1 MNRNHVIILAI
12 VVVLV
17 VLVGIFA
24 FMQPHTEQ
32 NGKINTEITFLS
44 QDHLKNG
51 EAVEFELKD
60 NQGNPIATQNITI
73 IFVEDGENQTYSI
86 ITDNDGKGSLV
97 LNNEAPGSYEVI
109 VSYNGTVR
117 YNGCTATQSITIEE
131 GAAEESSEPVA
142 DESDNTSEPVQSN
155 SSAGTALY
163 NGNSSSQ
170 GELYY
175 DSQYNFYYDNNGI
188 IRGGQNDGY
197 SADYIRNIYESG
209 DMVDEE
215 GNLQ

>member
-1 MNRNHVIILAI
+1 MNRNHVIIAAI
-12 VVVLV
+12 ILVLV

-24 FMQPHTEQ
+24 FVQPHTSQ
-32 NGKINTEITFLS
+32 GGKENTQITFLS
-44 QDHLKNG
+44 KENLKNG

-60 NQGNPIATQNITI
+60 GQNPIAGQNITI
-73 IFVEDGENQTYSI
+73 KFVEDGENQTYSI
-86 ITDNDGKGSLV
+86 ITDNNGKGALV
-97 LNNEAPGSYEVI
+97 LNDEAPGSYDVT
-109 VSYNGTVR
+109 VSYNGTAR
-117 YNGCTATQSITIEE
+117 YNGCSATQKITIEE
-131 GAAEESSEPVA
+131 GTAETSDSSSTESS
-142 DESDNTSEPVQSN
+142 TSEPTQTN
-155 SSAGTALY
+155 SSAGTSLY

-170 GELYY
+170 GQLYY

>member
-1 MNRNHVIILAI
+1 MNRNHVIIAAI
-12 VVVLV
+12 ILVLV

-24 FMQPHTEQ
+24 FVQPHTDQGGKQ
-32 NGKINTEITFLS
+32 NTQITFLS
-44 QDHLKNG
+44 KETLKNG

-60 NQGNPIATQNITI
+60 GQNPIAGQNITI
-73 IFVEDGENQTYSI
+73 KFVEDGENQTYSI
-86 ITDNDGKGSLV
+86 ITDNNGKGSLV
-97 LNNEAPGSYEVI
+97 LNDEAPGSYDVT
-109 VSYNGTVR
+109 VSYNGTAR
-117 YNGCTATQSITIEE
+117 YNGCSATQKITIEE
-131 GAAEESSEPVA
+131 GTAETSDSSSTESS
-142 DESDNTSEPVQSN
+142 TSEPTQTN
-155 SSAGTALY
+155 SSAGTSLY

-170 GELYY
+170 GQLYY
-175 DSQYNFYYDNNGI
+175 DSQYNFYYDDNGI

>member
-1 MNRNHVIILAI
+1 MNRNHVIIAAI
-12 VVVLV
+12 ILVLV

-24 FMQPHTEQ
+24 FVQPHTNQGGKQ
-32 NGKINTEITFLS
+32 NTQITFLS
-44 QDHLKNG
+44 KETLKNG

-60 NQGNPIATQNITI
+60 SQNPIAGQNITI
-73 IFVEDGENQTYSI
+73 KFVEDGENQTYSI
-86 ITDNDGKGSLV
+86 ITDNNGKGSLV
-97 LNNEAPGSYEVI
+97 LNDEAPGSYDVT
-109 VSYNGTVR
+109 VSYNGTAR
-117 YNGCTATQSITIEE
+117 YNGCSATQKITIEE
-131 GAAEESSEPVA
+131 GTAETSDSSSTESS
-142 DESDNTSEPVQSN
+142 TSEPTQTN
-155 SSAGTALY
+155 SSAGTSLY

-170 GELYY
+170 GQLYY
-175 DSQYNFYYDNNGI
+175 DSQYNFYYDDNGI